1 MNTFFKCGRYR
12 FALDG
17 FDSSPV
23 IMGILNVTPDSFS
36 DGGNYRFLDDA
47 ISRAE
52 QMIADGVD
60 IIDIGGE
67 STRPGAATVSV
78 EDELQRVM
86 PVIFA
91 LRDCGKA
98 ISIDTYKPE
107 VMHEAIMAGV
117 DMVNDVRGFSSVE
130 ARHVVADV
138 EVGLCVMHMQ
148 NLPSNMQ
155 LAPEYADVNDEVM
168 DFFSRRLTELDS
180 LGVDRA
186 RVCLDPGF
194 GFGKTLAHNIS
205 MMRNLG
211 VFQDTFGLPIL
222 AGLSRKSMIG
232 EIVGRPVEHRLAGS
246 LAAALNAVNQGARL
260 LRVHDVAETVDAIK
274 VWQQISN

>member
-1 MNTFFKCGRYR
+1 MNTFFRCGRYR

-17 FDSSPV
+17 VGSRPIV
-23 IMGILNVTPDSFS
+23 MGILNVTPDSFS
-36 DGGNYRFLDDA
+36 DGGSYRFLDDA

-78 EDELQRVM
+78 EEELQRVM
-86 PVIFA
+86 PIIFA

-107 VMHEAIMAGV
+107 VMREAIMAGV
-117 DMVNDVRGFSSVE
+117 DMINDVRGFSSIE
-130 ARHVVADV
+130 ARQVVADV
-138 EVGLCVMHMQ
+138 EIGLCVMHMQ

-155 LAPEYADVNDEVM
+155 LAPAYADVNAEVM
-168 DFFSRRLTELDS
+168 DFFSRRLTELDA

-205 MMRNLG
+205 MMRHLG
-211 VFQDTFGLPIL
+211 KFRNTFDLPIL

-232 EIVGRPVEHRLAGS
+232 EIVGRPIEQRLAGS
-246 LAAALNAVNQGARL
+246 LAAALCAVNQGARL